1 MLDQSFKAYP
11 QKLINVPINPR
22 INKESLGQSKKFQ
35 TSVKKAELEMG
46 QEGRIFIRKSGT
58 EALLRVMV
66 ESSDESIVEFWSSKI
81 SKIASEE
88 FN

>member
-1 MLDQSFKAYP
+1 
-11 QKLINVPINPR
+11 
-22 INKESLGQSKKFQ
+22 
-35 TSVKKAELEMG
+35 MG
-46 QEGRIFIRKSGT
+46 EEGRIFIRKSGT

-66 ESSDESIVEFWSSKI
+66 ESSDESIVEFWSSTI